1 MLHSNHAAAAD
12 RLRVKRCDQRFAL
25 ISGSLNVTNVKG
37 ARAGQLELVPPMSSP
52 TFEAIKA
59 AVSVDL
65 HDCRPER
72 RERNNT

>member
-25 ISGSLNVTNVKG
+25 RQLNVTNVKG

-59 AVSVDL
+59 ALSML
-65 HDCRPER
+65 H
-72 RERNNT
+72 